1 MQKAKYHLS
10 IKVTKTF
17 DQHDRCNQRL
27 FKGVKTLKSHGA
39 EASYCEAV
47 YKSKTWFAFCRLL
60 WQQFEPRHR
69 QLKVGHRM
77 ALSFQT
83 TS

>member
-17 DQHDRCNQRL
+17 DQHDCCNQWL
-27 FKGVKTLKSHGA
+27 FKGVKNWKSHGA
-39 EASYCEAV
+39 EARYCEAL
-47 YKSKTWFAFCRLL
+47 YKSKTWFAFYSLL

-69 QLKVGHRM
+69 QRKVGHRM